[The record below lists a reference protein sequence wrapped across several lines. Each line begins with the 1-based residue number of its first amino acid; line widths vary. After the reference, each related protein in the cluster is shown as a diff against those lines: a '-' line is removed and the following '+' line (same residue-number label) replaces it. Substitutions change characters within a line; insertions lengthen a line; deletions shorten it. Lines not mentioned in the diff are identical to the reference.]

1 MSKPARLGAPAL
13 RLFVSALFERAGMSA
28 GHAATV
34 ADALVWANLR
44 GVDTHGVVRAARYLE
59 FIETQIINARPQMR
73 VVSDTPAV
81 QVLEAD
87 RAAGAVAMSE
97 AAAMALAKASCAGI
111 GLVMV
116 RATTHTGALGYF
128 TERIARRGMTGI
140 AISASIPNMAY
151 HGACAAGVST
161 APISIALPGAGDT
174 PIVFDMGTGVVSL
187 GRLAQAKRANETLA
201 AGLALNAR
209 GQPTTDA
216 QTATIPLPLGGA
228 KGSGLA
234 LMIELMSSL
243 AVANPLLAEFFSG
256 EPNAKRHRQNALVI
270 AIDVFRFCPEETF
283 RRDVA
288 RTVAALKALPAD
300 PLAGG
305 ILMPGERGYIE
316 AERRGREGIPL
327 PPGVANDLELV
338 AKKFGLTTPWVD

>member
-1 MSKPARLGAPAL
+1 MSKPARLAAPAL
-13 RLFVSALFERAGMSA
+13 RLFIASLFERAGMLA
-28 GHAATV
+28 GHAASV

-44 GVDTHGVVRAARYLE
+44 GVDTHGVARVARYLE

-73 VVSDTPAV
+73 VVTDTPAV

-87 RAAGAVAMSE
+87 RAAGAVAMTE
-97 AAAMALAKASCAGI
+97 AVELALAKASFAGI

-128 TERIARRGMTGI
+128 TERIARRGMTGL
-140 AISASIPNMAY
+140 AITASIPNMAY
-151 HGACAAGVST
+151 HGARAAGVST
-161 APISIALPGAGDT
+161 APISIAVPGAGDT

-201 AGLALNAR
+201 AGLALNAQ

-216 QTATIPLPLGGA
+216 QAATIPLPLGGA

-234 LMIELMSSL
+234 LMIEMMSSL
-243 AVANPLLAEFFSG
+243 AVGNPLLAEFFSD

-270 AIDVFRFCPEETF
+270 AIDAFWFCTEEVF

-300 PLAGG
+300 PQAGS
-305 ILMPGERGYIE
+305 ILLPGERGYIE

-327 PPGVANDLELV
+327 PPGVANDLAAA
-338 AKKFGLTTPWVD
+338 AKKFGLTAPWVE